1 MNSFKEKSS
10 LGAGNV
16 YQEILLQKYVPP
28 CMLVNQQEEILL
40 VNGEL
45 EKYLSTS
52 EIHTGSMLPEIADK
66 NIYQELIKGIKEI
79 MQGEESVL
87 VDGRTFHE
95 RYIFYIYFTPV
106 IIKPTAERLI
116 LIEFEDVHL
125 QAVKAHPHT
134 VTDFQRDFDE
144 LLSITGHD
152 IRNLVSNFIMLLK
165 FKDGKYTTDHKI
177 DDVNKI
183 QERFLSNFH
192 LNLSNLAAKINRYFL

>member
-1 MNSFKEKSS
+1 MSSFKEKSPPEI
-10 LGAGNV
+10 GNV

-28 CMLVNQQEEILL
+28 CMLVNQQEKILL

-52 EIHTGSMLPEIADK
+52 GIKTGSMLPDIVDR
-66 NIYQELIKGIKEI
+66 NIYQELKKGIKEV

-106 IIKPTAERLI
+106 IIKPASEKLI
-116 LIEFEDVHL
+116 LIEFEDIHL
-125 QAVKAHPHT
+125 QTVKAHPHT
-134 VTDFQRDFDE
+134 ATDFQQDFDE

-165 FKDGKYTTDHKI
+165 FEDGKYTTDHKI
-177 DDVNKI
+177 EDVNKV